1 MHVLGEVLVNFSD
14 WLRIHFVLGS
24 GYVSGSDFW
33 SIPGPV
39 EGTFFDRLDQVLD
52 QRHSNAS

>member
-1 MHVLGEVLVNFSD
+1 MHVLGEVLVHFWD

-39 EGTFFDRLDQVLD
+39 EVLSLIDWDQALDQMN
-52 QRHSNAS
+52 SNAS